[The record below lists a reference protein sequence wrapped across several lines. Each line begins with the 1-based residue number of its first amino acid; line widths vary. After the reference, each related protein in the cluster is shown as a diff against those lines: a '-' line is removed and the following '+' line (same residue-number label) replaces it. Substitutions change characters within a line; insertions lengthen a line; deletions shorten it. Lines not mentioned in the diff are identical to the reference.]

1 MTSRA
6 PHPALPT
13 LISHP
18 TNKPRLG
25 SKQLQITS
33 AAQKSMRDV
42 SSQSDTNSMNILVDE
57 APQLDNPALGQMRL
71 AVANH
76 PHESASTDSKMYE
89 PISAQ
94 GQLPAADESNEAS
107 APTQAVLPAKVL
119 GLIESIPDK
128 LAFLLEPNV
137 DYEKQSCR
145 KDLILGVIKHF
156 HPGYT
161 SPVRQPKKGFLIREY
176 KQRVLPQIAPYL
188 QWKVKQQ
195 ELLEAAEAK
204 AMTQDPG
211 PLDLSGL
218 NPNSASITTDAILD
232 IIAERRPSI
241 KLPLT
246 MTKTAAIGFFHQ
258 CVCRPPPGGYPMPF
272 TATPSPVPQ
281 PYHRL
286 LTWDEIFFTLQCHC
300 PVMFVPSDLLKP
312 ILLALYVQ
320 FVLDDIADE
329 SIFEG
334 VHYFYRQV

>member
-71 AVANH
+71 AVTNH

-107 APTQAVLPAKVL
+107 APTQAVLPANVL

-137 DYEKQSCR
+137 DYEKRSCR

-161 SPVRQPKKGFLIREY
+161 SPV
-176 KQRVLPQIAPYL
+176 
-188 QWKVKQQ
+188 
-195 ELLEAAEAK
+195 
-204 AMTQDPG
+204 
-211 PLDLSGL
+211 
-218 NPNSASITTDAILD
+218 
-232 IIAERRPSI
+232 
-241 KLPLT
+241 
-246 MTKTAAIGFFHQ
+246 
-258 CVCRPPPGGYPMPF
+258 
-272 TATPSPVPQ
+272 
-281 PYHRL
+281 
-286 LTWDEIFFTLQCHC
+286 
-300 PVMFVPSDLLKP
+300 
-312 ILLALYVQ
+312 
-320 FVLDDIADE
+320 
-329 SIFEG
+329 
-334 VHYFYRQV
+334 